1 VIEFKAKNALICFM
15 TDSWYTSRYTNTF
28 TPVRKLKKRIIP
40 IENIVFDNTER
51 KTTEH
56 IMKVG

>member
-1 VIEFKAKNALICFM
+1 M
-15 TDSWYTSRYTNTF
+15 
-28 TPVRKLKKRIIP
+28 RKLKKRIIP
-40 IENIVFDNTER
+40 IENIVFDRTER